1 MSTDPY
7 TPLRERYRPRQVRLL
22 LIGESAPDPGDA
34 ERRFF
39 YNATLHRHDNLF
51 RGVVEALGRG
61 PLGRAGS
68 DKSRW
73 LEAFRADGVFLIDL
87 VQDPIDKR
95 SRRERAQARRDGVSA
110 CVEHARALKPVG
122 VVVCHGPTFD
132 VLAEPLRAAG
142 LPLLHDQR
150 IPFPLGNHR
159 ARFTAMVGDALAP
172 CPELRALIH
181 TPPHPTEP

>member
-1 MSTDPY
+1 MPTDSY
-7 TPLRERYRPRQVRLL
+7 QRLRERYRPRQVRLL

-34 ERRFF
+34 ELRFF
-39 YNATLHRHDNLF
+39 YNPKLHRHDNLF

-68 DKSRW
+68 DKTRW
-73 LEAFRADGVFLIDL
+73 LEALRADGVFLIDL

-95 SRRERAQARRDGVSA
+95 SRRERAQARRDGVPA
-110 CVEHARALKPVG
+110 CVEQARALKPVG

-142 LPLLHDQR
+142 LRLLHDQR

-159 ARFTAMVGDALAP
+159 ARFTTMVRDALASARD
-172 CPELRALIH
+172 LRTLIH
-181 TPPHPTEP
+181 TPPT

>member
-1 MSTDPY
+1 MPTDLY
-7 TPLRERYRPRQVRLL
+7 ATQRKRYRPRPVRLL

-39 YNATLHRHDNLF
+39 YNPKLHRHDNLF

-61 PLGRAGS
+61 PLGRADS
-68 DKSRW
+68 DKTR
-73 LEAFRADGVFLIDL
+73 LLGAFQADGVYLIDL
-87 VQDPIDKR
+87 VQVPVDKW

-110 CVEHARALKPVG
+110 CVEQARALKPVG

-132 VLAEPLRAAG
+132 VLAAPLRAAG

-159 ARFTAMVGDALAP
+159 ARFTTMVRDALAP

-181 TPPHPTEP
+181 APPT